1 MEPSSLT
8 DLEQRIQYEFKDK
21 SLLEEALRHSS
32 YVNEQAPVTMQ
43 DNERLE
49 FLGDAVLSL
58 SIGHLLMHHYPELK
72 EGELSR
78 MRSQLVNES
87 QLSEI
92 AQEIYLGGHI
102 KLGKGELQTNGYEK
116 PSILADAF
124 EALLA
129 AVYLDGGFD
138 AALHLIRNKFTSLI
152 LSEDISMAN
161 QDYKSRLQ
169 EFVQTTSVEMPHYQV
184 TSERGPDHDKTFI
197 VQLKIEDILTEGE
210 GKSKKIA
217 EQEAA
222 RKAFAILREN
232 RER

>member
-1 MEPSSLT
+1 MAPSHLA
-8 DLEQRIQYEFKDK
+8 DLEQKIEYKFKDK
-21 SLLEEALRHSS
+21 SLLKEALRHSS
-32 YVNEQAPVTMQ
+32 YVNEQVPATLK

-58 SIGHLLMHHYPELK
+58 SIGHLLMHHYPEMK

-87 QLSEI
+87 QLFQI
-92 AQEIYLGGHI
+92 AQEIDLGAQI
-102 KLGKGELQTNGYEK
+102 KLGKGELQTNGSEK

-138 AALHLIRNKFTSLI
+138 AALQLIRNKFTGLI
-152 LSEDISMAN
+152 LSEDISTAN
-161 QDYKSRLQ
+161 QDFKSRLQ
-169 EFVQTTSVEMPHYQV
+169 EFVQTTSIEMPKYEV
-184 TSERGPDHDKTFI
+184 IGERGPDHDKTFT
-197 VQLKIEDILTEGE
+197 VQLTVEDVLTEGV
-210 GKSKKIA
+210 GKSKKMA

-222 RKAFAILREN
+222 RKAFAILRET
-232 RER
+232 REQ

>member
-1 MEPSSLT
+1 MEPSNLT
-8 DLEQRIQYEFKDK
+8 NLEQKIQYEFKDK
-21 SLLEEALRHSS
+21 NLLEEALRHSS
-32 YVNEQAPVTMQ
+32 YVNEQAPVIMQ

-58 SIGHLLMHHYPELK
+58 TVGHLLMYHYPELK

-92 AQEIYLGGHI
+92 AQEIDLGCHI

-116 PSILADAF
+116 SSILADAF

-138 AALHLIRNKFTSLI
+138 AALQLIRTKFTGLI
-152 LSEDISMAN
+152 LSEGISMAH

-169 EFVQTTSVEMPHYQV
+169 EVVQTTPMEMANYQV
-184 TSERGPDHDKTFI
+184 ISESGPDHDKTFI

-222 RKAFAILREN
+222 RKALTILRKTS
-232 RER
+232 